1 MNKSLDA
8 KIWAIAWPAIVA
20 NVSIPLLGLVDAA
33 LLGHLDSANHLAAV
47 AVGAA
52 VLSFMYWGFGFL
64 RMGTTGEVARAV
76 GRKNTEL
83 AFLAVAR
90 ASALAI
96 LIAVLLLVLRGP
108 LVDLGLIIMGP
119 SADIAGL
126 AHRYAEL
133 RLLSAPAVLLTY
145 SAVGW
150 FIGHQNTRW
159 PLRIVLTTNLINIA
173 LDAFFILGLDMA
185 SEGAALAT
193 VIAEYCGLC
202 VALWGMRS
210 QAPQLKNSALL
221 RSLGQVR
228 GYTPMLQSNAN
239 LFLRT
244 LALLFAF
251 AYFVAQGENLG
262 ITVVAANAILIQA
275 LMFSAFSMDG
285 FAYAAESLAGEALG
299 AKDEA
304 RFFAVCRRCAFWV
317 SGTAVL
323 ICVVLALVHASVF
336 PMLSGLPDVVNEMH
350 RQRVWLIVMPLLA
363 APSYFFD
370 GVFIGAGATR
380 AMLLCMAVSTFGVYL
395 PAWHLATDWA
405 NTGLWFAFALFHI
418 ARGATM
424 AAYFARFTHY
434 QTWVRM
440 SDPKT

>member
-1 MNKSLDA
+1 MHKTLDA

-76 GRKNTEL
+76 GRKSADL

-90 ASALAI
+90 ASVVAI
-96 LIAVLLLVLRGP
+96 LLAVLLLLCRNP
-108 LVDLGLIIMGP
+108 LVELGLFFMGP
-119 SADIAGL
+119 SAEIGGL

-133 RLLSAPAVLLTY
+133 RLSSAPAVLLTY
-145 SAVGW
+145 GAVGW
-150 FIGHQNTRW
+150 FIGHQDTRW

-173 LDAFFILGLDMA
+173 LDAIFILGLEMA

-193 VIAEYCGLC
+193 VIAEYCGLL

-210 QAPQLKNSALL
+210 QLPQIQSTALWQ
-221 RSLGQVR
+221 SLAKLQ
-228 GYTPMLQSNAN
+228 GYVPMLQSNAN

-262 ITVVAANAILIQA
+262 VTVVAANAILIQA

-285 FAYAAESLAGEALG
+285 FAYAAESLTGEALG
-299 AKDEA
+299 AGDTQ
-304 RFFAVCRRCAFWV
+304 RFHAICRRCGLWV
-317 SGTAVL
+317 GATGVL
-323 ICVVLALVHASVF
+323 ISLVLALVHTSVF
-336 PMLSGLPDVVNEMH
+336 PLLSGLPEVVSAMLE
-350 RQRVWLIVMPLLA
+350 QRLWLIVMPLLA

-380 AMLLCMAVSTFGVYL
+380 AMLLCMVVSTFGVYL
-395 PAWHLATDWA
+395 PSWYLAAGWG
-405 NTGLWFAFALFHI
+405 NSGLWLAFALFHI
-418 ARGATM
+418 ARGASM
-424 AAYFARFTHY
+424 AAYFVHFSRHRRWL
-434 QTWVRM
+434 QM
-440 SDPKT
+440 LDPKA